1 MKYQFFWSF
10 TPKIYELLLNLTIGI
25 AVINYLGPTEQ
36 GKIGFLINLC
46 MLLSFLTTL
55 GIGPVFSNFVSRSN
69 NNNLISGK
77 FKDSISLR

>member
-46 MLLSFLTTL
+46 MLLSFL
-55 GIGPVFSNFVSRSN
+55 
-69 NNNLISGK
+69 
-77 FKDSISLR
+77 